1 MERTLTLD
9 DLREFEQYP
18 GLAVDRKAH
27 FSRFANKTIVHRDYH
42 RNYTLMT
49 YILLFFIFAFIGWI
63 WEVGIHIVEDGVF
76 VNRGTMFGPWLP
88 IYGFGGVCGIILLKR
103 FIDHHVA
110 TFFLVVGLCSVVEYV
125 TSWYLET
132 FKHMKYWD
140 YTGYFC
146 NINGRICLE
155 GALIFGF
162 AGCAGIYIMAPFF
175 DDLLKKIPFKARFAA
190 CVILVVLFC
199 CDAVYSK
206 ANPNQGKG
214 ITDYAAYN
222 LPFHR
227 VMLVRSWVLGVR
239 NYYCY
244 TLIFSDRFDMIFRR
258 AVFDRLFSVW
268 KFCRGWRPR
277 CPKFGRLLNPVLSAQ
292 HSTYCFKM
300 LNGVTFA
307 TRYVY
312 TKL

>member
-9 DLREFEQYP
+9 NLREFEQYP

-27 FSRFANKTIVHRDYH
+27 FSRFANKTIVQRDYH

-110 TFFLVVGLCSVVEYV
+110 TFFLVVGLCSVVEYA

-227 VMLVRSWVLGVR
+227 VMVSEELGVR
-239 NYYCY
+239 SEE
-244 TLIFSDRFDMIFRR
+244 LLLPHSDI
-258 AVFDRLFSVW
+258 L
-268 KFCRGWRPR
+268 G
-277 CPKFGRLLNPVLSAQ
+277 
-292 HSTYCFKM
+292 
-300 LNGVTFA
+300 
-307 TRYVY
+307 
-312 TKL
+312 

>member
-1 MERTLTLD
+1 M
-9 DLREFEQYP
+9 
-18 GLAVDRKAH
+18 A
-27 FSRFANKTIVHRDYH
+27 S
-42 RNYTLMT
+42 
-49 YILLFFIFAFIGWI
+49 YIWFWRC
-63 WEVGIHIVEDGVF
+63 V
-76 VNRGTMFGPWLP
+76 
-88 IYGFGGVCGIILLKR
+88 R

-110 TFFLVVGLCSVVEYV
+110 TFFLVVGLCSVVEYA

-227 VMLVRSWVLGVR
+227 VVVSEEPGVRSEEL
-239 NYYCY
+239 
-244 TLIFSDRFDMIFRR
+244 
-258 AVFDRLFSVW
+258 A
-268 KFCRGWRPR
+268 
-277 CPKFGRLLNPVLSAQ
+277 
-292 HSTYCFKM
+292 
-300 LNGVTFA
+300 
-307 TRYVY
+307 
-312 TKL
+312 